1 MLRSIRH
8 ATALLN
14 IALTAACA
22 SVSTQVVPLG
32 PTLHLAPSA
41 GVEILL
47 EKPNRPYREIALL
60 ESQGM
65 VGDTEADLWQDARE
79 KAQAIGA
86 DALVRLEVY
95 RTVHPPIAYYDPFL
109 TPYYSPFY
117 PTPYFFPNP
126 FPEYRVIPG
135 GVAYTLKSLA
145 IKYE

>member
-1 MLRSIRH
+1 MLRSISH
-8 ATALLN
+8 GAALL
-14 IALTAACA
+14 AVLLAAACA
-22 SVSTQVVPLG
+22 SVSTQIVPLA
-32 PTLHLAPSA
+32 PALNLAPST

-47 EKPNRPYREIALL
+47 EKPKRPHREIALL
-60 ESQGM
+60 ESRGM

-95 RTVHPPIAYYDPFL
+95 RTVHHPIVYYDPFL
-109 TPYYSPFY
+109 TPYYSPYY